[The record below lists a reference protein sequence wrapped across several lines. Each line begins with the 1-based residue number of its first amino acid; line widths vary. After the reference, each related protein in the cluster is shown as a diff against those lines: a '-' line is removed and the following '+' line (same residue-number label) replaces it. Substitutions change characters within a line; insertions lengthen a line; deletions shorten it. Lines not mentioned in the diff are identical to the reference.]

1 MFNKNGSLVLRLPF
15 FYYGGKGMSRAL
27 VDYIHY
33 NMANYW
39 NNGQGNIEDPR
50 KGALAI
56 SNLS

>member
-1 MFNKNGSLVLRLPF
+1 
-15 FYYGGKGMSRAL
+15 MSRAL